1 MIIVNATKQL
11 DTSDGIIQA
20 NFELTVKSGEFLTLF
35 GPSGAGKTT
44 LMRLIAGLDTP
55 DSGYIEVDG
64 EIWFDGKRSINIPPQ
79 KRSVGFVFQDY
90 ALFPTMS
97 VRQNLLFAA
106 QNDTQRTHVDTLLEM
121 TELAAFSER
130 LPATLSG
137 GQKQRVALARALV
150 RHPKILL
157 LDEPL
162 SALDPS
168 MRQKLQDELSMIHD
182 RLGVTTL
189 LVSHDIAETVK
200 LSDRLAA
207 IEMGRIKNICSPMEF
222 FTTHTFSGKLQLI
235 GEVLKI
241 EEESPIIIATLLV
254 GSSIVKTIIGRD
266 EGEKLRVGGHA
277 LISVKAFNP
286 IVVPLNENQLS
297 SSIERHNNDF

>member
-1 MIIVNATKQL
+1 MIVINVTKHL
-11 DTSDGIIQA
+11 DTASGPLKAHFDLSIHD
-20 NFELTVKSGEFLTLF
+20 GEFLTLF

-44 LMRLIAGLDTP
+44 LMRMIAGLEKP
-55 DSGYIEVDG
+55 DNGIIEVDG
-64 EIWFDGKRSINIPPQ
+64 EVWFDSARKINLPPQRRSI
-79 KRSVGFVFQDY
+79 GFVFQDY

-106 QNDTQRTHVDTLLEM
+106 ETEEQKLNIDKLIELVELES
-121 TELAAFSER
+121 LSNR
-130 LPATLSG
+130 LPASLSG

-162 SALDPS
+162 SALDPA
-168 MRQKLQDELSMIHD
+168 MRQKLQDELSLIHT

-200 LSDRLAA
+200 LSDRLAQ
-207 IEMGRIKNICSPMEF
+207 IEAGYIKQICPPMEF
-222 FTTHTFSGKLQLI
+222 FSPQSLSGKLQLI

-241 EEESPIIIATLLV
+241 EEDFPVVIVTLLV
-254 GSSIVKTIIGRD
+254 GSSVVRTVLSSI
-266 EGEKLRVGGHA
+266 EASELRVGGHA
-277 LISVKAFNP
+277 IISTKAFNP
-286 IVVPLNENQLS
+286 ILIPLP
-297 SSIERHNNDF
+297 

>member
-1 MIIVNATKQL
+1 MIFINITKYL
-11 DTSDGIIQA
+11 DTAEGSINA
-20 NFELTVKSGEFLTLF
+20 HFELTINDGEFLTLF

-44 LMRLIAGLDTP
+44 LLRMIAGLEQP
-55 DSGYIEVDG
+55 NSGKIEVDG
-64 EIWFDGKRSINIPPQ
+64 EVWFDSTKKINLPPQ
-79 KRSVGFVFQDY
+79 KRSIGFVFQDY

-106 QNDTQRTHVDTLLEM
+106 QTSKQRHNVE
-121 TELAAFSER
+121 ELIELVELTALADR
-130 LPATLSG
+130 LPSMLSG

-162 SALDPS
+162 SALDSS
-168 MRQKLQDELSMIHD
+168 MRQKLQDELSLVHE

-207 IEMGRIKNICSPMEF
+207 IEFGKITRVCPPMEF
-222 FTTHTFSGKLQLI
+222 FTPQTLSGKLQLI
-235 GEVLKI
+235 GEVLSI
-241 EEESPIIIATLLV
+241 QYDHPIYLITLLT
-254 GSSIVKTIIGRD
+254 GSSMIKAVVSQEEASVLKVGAKAII
-266 EGEKLRVGGHA
+266 
-277 LISVKAFNP
+277 SSKAFNP
-286 IVVPLNENQLS
+286 IVMPLK
-297 SSIERHNNDF
+297 

>member
-1 MIIVNATKQL
+1 MIFVNIKKHL
-11 DTSDGIIQA
+11 DTAEGA
-20 NFELTVKSGEFLTLF
+20 LEAHYVLTINDGEFLTLF

-44 LMRLIAGLDTP
+44 LMRLIAGLEIP
-55 DSGYIEVDG
+55 DSGVIEVDG
-64 EIWFDGKRSINIPPQ
+64 EVWFDSTKKINLPPQ
-79 KRSVGFVFQDY
+79 KRSIGFVFQDY

-97 VRQNLLFAA
+97 VRDNLIFAA
-106 QNDTQRTHVDTLLEM
+106 ENTEQRKNVD
-121 TELAAFSER
+121 ELIELVELSNLSTR

-168 MRQKLQDELSMIHD
+168 MRQKLQDELSLIHS

-200 LSDRLAA
+200 LSDRLAV
-207 IEMGRIKNICSPMEF
+207 IELGCIKRICPPMEF
-222 FTTHTFSGKLQLI
+222 FSPQTLSGKLQLI

-241 EEESPIIIATLLV
+241 EEDFPAVIVTLLV
-254 GSSIVKTIIGRD
+254 GSSVVRTVVSSTEASALYIGGRAII
-266 EGEKLRVGGHA
+266 
-277 LISVKAFNP
+277 SSKAFNP
-286 IVVPLNENQLS
+286 ILIPLP
-297 SSIERHNNDF
+297 